1 MSLHS
6 AERSFWNCP
15 ELVEKL
21 LPFLDPKSTARLAR
35 SHQKT
40 LNILQGS
47 FVWGKLIQRG
57 CPKGAPVYP
66 GVKCLMEILQM
77 MEDPETVLRLQQ
89 NLLDLICE
97 RFPAPSCLHN
107 DPMTCHCNERVI
119 LSCAKHSGG
128 HVVTPPVFLLLEII
142 EAAFGTNYQK
152 IEAISVKLVGD
163 LELSA
168 LVARVPRQKKKKV
181 TLFSAQIIEL
191 ESNKSAEAFH
201 TLVTASHS
209 CVQYPPQGQ
218 VEGMLLWVDSS
229 EEDFGGEGWE
239 TLAKTLQLHTPG
251 MTKVVWTTK
260 STLDQGKKED
270 LRKLW
275 DSIGSPEG
283 VWVVKHR
290 ERRLTG
296 EGAWVRL

>member
-1 MSLHS
+1 MVFQSLKKKTVGAKCVKSITSVKHSWLAYDHLALIFHHNKFGTRYSWCVTGHQPIKEELSRQTTAELASSTPPTLHGQARWCSALQCFDRKTCLAMSLHS

-181 TLFSAQIIEL
+181 TLFSAQ
-191 ESNKSAEAFH
+191 NH
-201 TLVTASHS
+201 
-209 CVQYPPQGQ
+209 
-218 VEGMLLWVDSS
+218 
-229 EEDFGGEGWE
+229 
-239 TLAKTLQLHTPG
+239 
-251 MTKVVWTTK
+251 
-260 STLDQGKKED
+260 
-270 LRKLW
+270 R
-275 DSIGSPEG
+275 IG
-283 VWVVKHR
+283 VK
-290 ERRLTG
+290 
-296 EGAWVRL
+296 

>member
-1 MSLHS
+1 
-6 AERSFWNCP
+6 
-15 ELVEKL
+15 
-21 LPFLDPKSTARLAR
+21 
-35 SHQKT
+35 
-40 LNILQGS
+40 
-47 FVWGKLIQRG
+47 
-57 CPKGAPVYP
+57 
-66 GVKCLMEILQM
+66 M

-142 EAAFGTNYQK
+142 EAAFGTNYLK
-152 IEAISVKLVGD
+152 IEAISVKLVRD

-168 LVARVPRQKKKKV
+168 LVARVLRQKKKV

-251 MTKVVWTTK
+251 MTKVVWTTEIMTKFMGIYNIHEKIIETFSICYIHGQNKELIETQYTLK
-260 STLDQGKKED
+260 SSHYEFKRT
-270 LRKLW
+270 
-275 DSIGSPEG
+275 ISPGG
-283 VWVVKHR
+283 VR
-290 ERRLTG
+290 
-296 EGAWVRL
+296 